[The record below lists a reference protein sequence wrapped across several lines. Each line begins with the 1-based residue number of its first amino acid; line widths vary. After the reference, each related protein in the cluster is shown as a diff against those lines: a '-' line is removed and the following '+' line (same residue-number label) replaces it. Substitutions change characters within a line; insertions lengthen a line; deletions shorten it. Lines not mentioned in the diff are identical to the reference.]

1 MLNSPS
7 GLLGV
12 RSSEPNV
19 HLVEER
25 EVRGS
30 VLVNKVTT
38 EINVD
43 SLFVYLPGRRAE
55 VSHLLEEL
63 LREEDGKSHLLLL

>member
-7 GLLGV
+7 GLLRV
-12 RSSEPNV
+12 RHSEPNV

-25 EVRGS
+25 EVRSS

-63 LREEDGKSHLLLL
+63 VREEDGKSHLLLL

>member
-1 MLNSPS
+1 MRHSQ
-7 GLLGV
+7 
-12 RSSEPNV
+12 PNV
-19 HLVEER
+19 HLAEEH
-25 EVRGS
+25 EVRSS

-63 LREEDGKSHLLLL
+63 VREEDGKSHLLLL